1 MQALKELFLKM
12 EHSDEKITSP
22 VEFARTIKNSE
33 NKPMIRINE
42 QMDIDEFEIILFD
55 KIEKEL

>member
-1 MQALKELFLKM
+1 M

-22 VEFARTIKNSE
+22 VEFSRTIKNSE